1 MNGPYDDIINFP
13 HYVSK
18 SRRQMPMEA
27 RAAQFA
33 PFAALT
39 GHSSAIDETAR
50 LTSSQRDLSAEELH
64 MLSTKISYALS
75 IAEQP
80 ELSITYFRPD
90 SRKEG
95 GEYVTVHGSIKS
107 VEVCFNILR
116 LVDGTEIPLDSI
128 ADISGDVFADME

>member
-1 MNGPYDDIINFP
+1 MSEN
-13 HYVSK
+13 
-18 SRRQMPMEA
+18 RRQMPMEA

-50 LTSSQRDLSAEELH
+50 FTSSQRDLSAEELH

-80 ELSITYFRPD
+80 ELSITYFKPD
-90 SRKEG
+90 DRKEG
-95 GEYVTVHGSIKS
+95 GDYVTVQGSIKS

-116 LVDGTEIPLDSI
+116 LVDGTEIPLDSV
-128 ADISGDVFADME
+128 ADISGEVFADME